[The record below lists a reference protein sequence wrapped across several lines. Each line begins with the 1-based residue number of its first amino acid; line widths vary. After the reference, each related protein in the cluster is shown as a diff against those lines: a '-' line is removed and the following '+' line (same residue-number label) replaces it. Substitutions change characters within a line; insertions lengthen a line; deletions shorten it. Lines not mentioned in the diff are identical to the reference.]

1 LISET
6 QIDFSFAE
14 WWLLAQADW
23 LIMMYP
29 SAYTLT
35 AAEVGFST
43 AGLRS
48 APAPIHILSRV
59 QL

>member
-1 LISET
+1 LLSET
-6 QIDFSFAE
+6 QVDYSFAE
-14 WWLLAQADW
+14 WWLLAQAQW

-43 AGLRS
+43 AGL
-48 APAPIHILSRV
+48 
-59 QL
+59 